1 MPSLSFDQVKNL
13 SKLRSPN
20 VWVLTGGKSLKEWQ
34 SLPSSTCLVSKLIEL
49 RTNWTKLTLMNP
61 LWPPQKTESG
71 GFSSTA
77 FYSAHSKVKLRR
89 RIKTYLTEKMFV
101 VQVENLSDLSD
112 FEGKTT

>member
-1 MPSLSFDQVKNL
+1 MVFDWLLPARMLVA
-13 SKLRSPN
+13 
-20 VWVLTGGKSLKEWQ
+20 EWQ
-34 SLPSSTCLVSKLIEL
+34 SSAASTCLVSKLIEL

-89 RIKTYLTEKMFV
+89 IKTYLTEKMFV